1 MIDKGYAEG
10 LLGGETRCA
19 VIKGDKKFTST
30 KRGIAPLIELAGSGE
45 DYSGGFAADRKV
57 GKAAALIYAHV
68 GIRTLY
74 AAVLS
79 KAALSVLDRY
89 GIEYAYGTLAEYIIN
104 RSGDGLCPMEQTVR
118 NIDDP
123 DEALIKLQETVQRLQ
138 AKA

>member
-1 MIDKGYAEG
+1 MIDNAYSKS
-10 LLGGETRCA
+10 LLDGEIRCA

-30 KRGIAPLIELAGSGE
+30 KRGIAPLIELVDSGE
-45 DYSGGFAADRKV
+45 DFSGGFAADRKV

-68 GIRTLY
+68 GICTLY
-74 AAVLS
+74 AEVLS

-89 GIEYAYGTLAEYIIN
+89 GIQYTYGTLADYIIN

-123 DEALIKLQETVQRLQ
+123 NEALISLRETVNKLR